1 MLSIII
7 SSYQAHYFSALEK
20 NIAETIGIPYEI
32 IKIENP
38 GIMGICEAYN
48 KGAEK
53 SKFEHLLFLHEDVRF
68 DNLNWGNILMDK
80 YFQLQNVGI
89 LGLAGDKVKFH
100 LPYGFS
106 SGLIKLGYM
115 FVKHKEGDAKHFLIP
130 QNPLKVKPMD
140 GVFLAMKK
148 DVWNRLKFDES
159 IKGYHFY
166 DLDITLRS
174 SEHYQN
180 YLVHDIDFLH
190 FSTGNFGTE
199 WVNACIKFN
208 KRIYSSYDY
217 VAPKQKRD
225 IRKFWYKKLSGE
237 KINFGTRLQ
246 YMISMG
252 ANKDTLQDALAFLLP
267 AYQLSEYKEKFRRS
281 IYPYW
286 TSKEEKM

>member
-1 MLSIII
+1 MISIII

-53 SKFEHLLFLHEDVRF
+53 SRFEHLLFLHEDVRF
-68 DNLNWGNILMDK
+68 DNLNWGNILMGK
-80 YFQLQNVGI
+80 YFQLPNVGI

-106 SGLIKLGYM
+106 SGLINSGYM
-115 FVKHKEGDAKHFLIP
+115 FVKHKEGAKHFLIP
-130 QNPLKVKPMD
+130 ENPLKVKPMD

-148 DVWNRLKFDES
+148 NVWQRLKFDES
-159 IKGYHFY
+159 LNGYHFY

-208 KRIYSSYDY
+208 KRIYSSYDH

-225 IRKFWYKKLSGE
+225 IRKFWYKHLK
-237 KINFGTRLQ
+237 KQQINFRTRLL
-246 YMISMG
+246 YVFTMG
-252 ANKDTLQDALAFLLP
+252 FNKDTIKEATSFLLP
-267 AYQLSEYKEKFRRS
+267 F
-281 IYPYW
+281 
-286 TSKEEKM
+286 TSKYLQK